1 VVPASL
7 TVVFFVQYVRKSAVA
22 AKKNMSTKEML
33 KNDGRGVFSK

>member
-1 VVPASL
+1 M
-7 TVVFFVQYVRKSAVA
+7 FFVQYVRKSAVA